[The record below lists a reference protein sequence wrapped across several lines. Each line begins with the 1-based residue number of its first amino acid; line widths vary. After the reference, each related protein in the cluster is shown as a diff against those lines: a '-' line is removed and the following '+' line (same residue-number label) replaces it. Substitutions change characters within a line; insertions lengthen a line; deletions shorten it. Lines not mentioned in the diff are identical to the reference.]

1 MCISVCSCFVF
12 CTAIS
17 KSLHPLKIFLSH
29 YEKIKN
35 KCRNSR
41 ELGLGLRYPTRDTQ
55 KQLFRWL
62 FMIAYLIQGSLFS
75 AVLVNV
81 TDDSKKWVIN
91 VGFDFVL
98 IFIFGVYFN
107 NVHNQNVST
116 MLNENI

>member
-1 MCISVCSCFVF
+1 MFN
-12 CTAIS
+12 T
-17 KSLHPLKIFLSH
+17 PLQLFT
-29 YEKIKN
+29 N
-35 KCRNSR
+35 KFRNSR

-98 IFIFGVYFN
+98 IFIFVVYFN
-107 NVHNQNVST
+107 NVHNQNVRATSY
-116 MLNENI
+116 